1 MYSGCARST
10 SRPDRLIRNWANFG
24 SCGGNAPFLP
34 TVDTVKPPQ
43 RCVRQGRSLA
53 WQTSPR
59 SLTSI
64 RFGNL
69 GEGVN
74 GADHSIITQ
83 FHPRAY
89 FIGSQSTRQTGQ
101 TGRTSWRSL
110 LRVWQGAIYRVNVKS
125 GTGAVPESS
134 LECPC
139 GKSAYVPGSTA
150 CWGRRWTP
158 QLGAPKD
165 HYYGGAVDFSSRSQD
180 PPLLVIH
187 IGVLEL
193 ADEPADQPASARA
206 RSSRVQQ
213 TDHS

>member
-1 MYSGCARST
+1 MQ
-10 SRPDRLIRNWANFG
+10 
-24 SCGGNAPFLP
+24 
-34 TVDTVKPPQ
+34 PP
-43 RCVRQGRSLA
+43 
-53 WQTSPR
+53 PR

-150 CWGRRWTP
+150 CWERRGTP
-158 QLGAPKD
+158 QLGAPKVYSYD
-165 HYYGGAVDFSSRSQD
+165 GEVLWGDAPRSVQMPGVASRFDLSGGGVDPS
-180 PPLLVIH
+180 LLVLH
-187 IGVLEL
+187 IRVLVL
-193 ADEPADQPASARA
+193 AGEPADQPASAHA